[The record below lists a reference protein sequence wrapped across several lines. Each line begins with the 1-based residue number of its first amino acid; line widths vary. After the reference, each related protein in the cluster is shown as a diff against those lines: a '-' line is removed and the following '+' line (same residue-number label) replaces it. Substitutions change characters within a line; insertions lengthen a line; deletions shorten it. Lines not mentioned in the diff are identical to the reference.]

1 MGFECVQISKSF
13 WSRNG
18 EVLAL
23 QSVDFIVGEE
33 EFVCIVGPSGCGKT
47 TLLKIIAGLV
57 QPTTGEIVFA
67 NQPQNGQPR
76 SAMVFQEQGLF
87 PWMTVQD
94 NVAFGLEMQGI
105 GRDKRRWEARDFLGK
120 VGLADFIHSYPH
132 ELSGGMRQRV
142 AILRAFLANPQILLM
157 DEPFGS
163 LDSQTRLVMQEE
175 LLRIWKEHRK
185 TVVYVTHDIEEAILL
200 GDRVLVMSGRPGHI
214 RQDIPIPLERPRFL
228 AHPRNDQPDQ
238 DKRGNGSYHH
248 TSPSEQPPTVP
259 VDIAEIRWHIWKML
273 EDEVRKELHIAP

>member
-1 MGFECVQISKSF
+1 MGFQCRALSKTF
-13 WSRNG
+13 TSRNG
-18 EVLAL
+18 ECIAL
-23 QSVDFIVGEE
+23 QAVDFRVNEE

-57 QPTTGEIVFA
+57 QPTSGQIIYSE
-67 NQPQNGQPR
+67 QPLNGQLH

-94 NVAFGLEMQGI
+94 NVAFGLETQGAP
-105 GRDKRRWEARDFLGK
+105 RQQRRQMAQDFLTK
-120 VGLADFIHSYPH
+120 VGLAAFVNNYPH

-157 DEPFGS
+157 DEPFGA

-175 LLRIWKEHRK
+175 LLRIWKDHRK

-200 GDRVLVMSGRPGHI
+200 GDRVLVMSGRPGRI
-214 RQDIPIPLERPRFL
+214 RQDIQIPFERPRHL
-228 AHPRNDQPDQ
+228 ANRDHP
-238 DKRGNGSYHH
+238 
-248 TSPSEQPPTVP
+248 EV
-259 VDIAEIRWHIWKML
+259 AEIRWQIWSML
-273 EDEVRKELHIAP
+273 EDEVRKELGILA

>member
-1 MGFECVQISKSF
+1 MGFACSQVGKSF
-13 WSRNG
+13 WTRNG
-18 EVLAL
+18 EVVAL
-23 QSVDFIVGEE
+23 QAVDFLVGDE

-57 QPTTGEIVFA
+57 QPTMGEVLYDRL
-67 NQPQNGQPR
+67 PKNGHLL

-105 GRDKRRWEARDFLGK
+105 GRDERRLQAQDFLGK
-120 VGLADFIHSYPH
+120 VGLADFAHSYPH

-175 LLRIWKEHRK
+175 LLRIWREHRK
-185 TVVYVTHDIEEAILL
+185 TIVYVTHDIEEAILL
-200 GDRVLVMSGRPGHI
+200 GDRILVMSGRPGRI
-214 RQDIPIPLERPRFL
+214 RQEIPVPLERPRHL
-228 AHPRNDQPDQ
+228 ANRDHPEI
-238 DKRGNGSYHH
+238 
-248 TSPSEQPPTVP
+248 T
-259 VDIAEIRWHIWKML
+259 EIRWHIWKML
-273 EDEVRKELHIAP
+273 EDEVRKELHIAT

>member
-1 MGFECVQISKSF
+1 MGFQCKALSKTF
-13 WSRNG
+13 ISRNG
-18 EVLAL
+18 EITAL
-23 QSVDFIVGEE
+23 QAVDMLVNKE

-57 QPTTGEIVFA
+57 QPTSGQIIYSK
-67 NQPQNGQPR
+67 QPHNGQLY

-94 NVAFGLEMQGI
+94 NVAFGLEAQGV
-105 GRDKRRWEARDFLGK
+105 RRKQRRQMARDFLGK
-120 VGLADFIHSYPH
+120 VGLAAFVNNYPH

-157 DEPFGS
+157 DEPFGA

-175 LLRIWKEHRK
+175 LLRIWKDHRK

-200 GDRVLVMSGRPGHI
+200 GDRVLVMSGRPGRI
-214 RQDIPIPLERPRFL
+214 RQDIQIPLERPRHM
-228 AHPRNDQPDQ
+228 ANRDHP
-238 DKRGNGSYHH
+238 
-248 TSPSEQPPTVP
+248 EV
-259 VDIAEIRWHIWKML
+259 AEIRWQIWTMV
-273 EDEVRKELHIAP
+273 EDEVRRELGIPA